1 MKNKVLPFAEKWTEL
16 ENIMVNEINQT
27 PMVRSIV
34 FSVQKKSEGREAGR
48 GGEGKV
54 EIKQK
59 VE

>member
-34 FSVQKKSEGREAGR
+34 FSVRKKSEGREAGR
-48 GGEGKV
+48 GGEGKK
-54 EIKQK
+54 EIKQE